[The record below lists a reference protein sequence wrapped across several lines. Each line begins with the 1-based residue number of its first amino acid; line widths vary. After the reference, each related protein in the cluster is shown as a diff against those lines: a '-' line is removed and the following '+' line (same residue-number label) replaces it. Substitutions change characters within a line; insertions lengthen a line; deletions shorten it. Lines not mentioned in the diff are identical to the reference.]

1 MTEWRDIPTLPHYLI
16 SSEGQVKHKEREALR
31 KLGEQRGYLW
41 CGFVKD
47 GKHIMR
53 TVHSLVAEAF
63 LGPRPDGH
71 QVRHLDGDRSNNRV
85 ENLCYGSALENAQDR
100 ERHGTT
106 ARGERGGNARLSDA
120 AVVLIRELYAET
132 DATQYEL
139 AGRFNISQAQVN
151 NIILGKQR
159 RRAA

>member
-1 MTEWRDIPTLPHYLI
+1 MIEWRTIPTLPHYLV
-16 SSEGQVKHKEREALR
+16 SSEGQIRHKDKDALR
-31 KLGEQRGYLW
+31 RFGEQRGYLW
-41 CGFVKD
+41 CTFVKD
-47 GKHIMR
+47 GKRILR

-63 LGPRPDGH
+63 LGPRPDGY
-71 QVRHLDGDRSNNRV
+71 QVRHLDGNRSNNRV

-120 AVVLIRELYAET
+120 GAILIRELYAET

-139 AGRFNISQAQVN
+139 ASRFKISQAQVN